1 MKCDEFQ
8 LWITEVVELMNA
20 EAEAQRR
27 QQRK

>member
-8 LWITEVVELMNA
+8 LWIGQVVELMNA
-20 EAEAQRR
+20 EAEAQKR